1 MMTGS
6 MGTWGQEQP
15 TGTSA
20 SALNSVIADFRTE
33 VEHFISTDIVN
44 IASGMSIGGAAV
56 DPNFDA
62 SLASAA
68 YADVVKAN
76 RRALDLLGLGAD
88 SCEDILITTNNAFL
102 LIRLLGSEHYLGV
115 AVGRKA
121 TLGLARAIMKKY
133 ASRFLPIVNE
143 LQA

>member
-1 MMTGS
+1 MTGS
-6 MGTWGQEQP
+6 VGTWGQDEVQS
-15 TGTSA
+15 SA
-20 SALNSVIADFRTE
+20 SALNAVIAEFRSE
-33 VEHFISTDIVN
+33 VEHFIATDIVN

-88 SCEDILITTNNAFL
+88 TCEDILITTNNAFL
-102 LIRLLGSEHYLGV
+102 LVRLLGTEHYQGL
-115 AVGRKA
+115 AIGRKA
-121 TLGLARAIMKKY
+121 TLGLARAILKKY
-133 ASRFLPIVNE
+133 ANRFVPIINE
-143 LQA
+143 LQT